1 MSKYVGKK
9 TEILVL
15 RPLIEH
21 GCKVSIGFYRPI
33 PTFIFITV
41 ITPSNHYELS
51 FGPIMGYWNVAKLQQ
66 ADINYFDNIISSKNL
81 GNIIDYIMENEAIK
95 S

>member
-21 GCKVSIGFYRPI
+21 GCKVSINFSRSI

-41 ITPSNHYELS
+41 ITPNNHYKLS
-51 FGPIMGYWNVAKLQQ
+51 FDPIMGYWDVAELQQ
-66 ADINYFDNIISSKNL
+66 YFNNITSSKNL
-81 GNIIDYIMENEAIK
+81 GDLVNYIIENEAIK

>member
-51 FGPIMGYWNVAKLQQ
+51 FDSIMGYWNVAELQQ
-66 ADINYFDNIISSKNL
+66 YFNNITSSKNL
-81 GNIIDYIMENEAIK
+81 GDLVNYIIENEAIK

>member
-51 FGPIMGYWNVAKLQQ
+51 FDSIMGYWNVAKAHQ
-66 ADINYFDNIISSKNL
+66 YFDNITSSKNL
-81 GNIIDYIMENEAIK
+81 GDLVNYIIENEAIK

>member
-21 GCKVSIGFYRPI
+21 GCKVSIGFYRLI

-41 ITPSNHYELS
+41 ITPNNHYELS
-51 FGPIMGYWNVAKLQQ
+51 FDSIMGYWNVAELQQ
-66 ADINYFDNIISSKNL
+66 YFNNITSSKNL
-81 GNIIDYIMENEAIK
+81 GDLVNYIIENEAIK

>member
-41 ITPSNHYELS
+41 ITPNNHYELS
-51 FGPIMGYWNVAKLQQ
+51 FDSIMGYWNVAELQQ
-66 ADINYFDNIISSKNL
+66 YCNNITSSKNL
-81 GNIIDYIMENEAIK
+81 GDLVNYIIENEAIK

>member
-21 GCKVSIGFYRPI
+21 GCKVSINFSRSILRYI
-33 PTFIFITV
+33 IITI
-41 ITPSNHYELS
+41 ITPNNDHYELS
-51 FGPIMGYWNVAKLQQ
+51 FDPNIGYWSGSKAHQ
-66 ADINYFDNIISSKNL
+66 YFNNITSSKNL
-81 GNIIDYIMENEAIK
+81 GDLVNYIIENEAIK